1 MTHTAP
7 TYAAPANHHRA
18 TAAGSTHVSVLA
30 GRIAFFVRAF
40 DGGGAQRDTILL
52 ANAVA
57 RAGRPTALVTLHA
70 QGPLLGLVARDVPV
84 VDLGGGAKLR
94 MARALPMLRHMLRDG
109 RPSHFIASEAAG
121 NALAVLASR
130 GLPRTA
136 CPRIVLREVA
146 SALHARR
153 NDPYRQ
159 NRIAYRLAPLLYPMA
174 DQVIA
179 LTRAGRNDLVAAFR
193 VDPERVVALGSN
205 AVLTAD
211 MLARIARTPRAP
223 EAGLIVAV
231 GRLSPEKGFDAL
243 IAAVAEVA
251 CRCPV
256 RLVIAGEGAMRSA
269 LETQIAAAGLADTVT
284 LSGFMTDTVPLLRR
298 AALFVSAST
307 HEGLGNAIIEAMACG
322 VPVVATDA
330 PHGPR
335 EVLGGGAYGTLVPV
349 GDVQALA
356 AAIEAALAAPDAP
369 SPARTRAHAY
379 TDAAA
384 ARALLAAL
392 DGAAF
397 GGASLDRGTHR

>member
-1 MTHTAP
+1 MTHAVT
-7 TYAAPANHHRA
+7 TYAAL
-18 TAAGSTHVSVLA
+18 AAPRPVPGPTRIADLA

-40 DGGGAQRDTILL
+40 DGGGAQRDAVLL

-57 RAGRPTALVTLHA
+57 RAGRPAALVTLHA
-70 QGPLLGLVARDVPV
+70 RGPLLGLVSPQVPV
-84 VDLGGGAKLR
+84 VDLGHGAKLR
-94 MARALPMLRHMLRDG
+94 IARAVPALRRALREG
-109 RPSHFIASEAAG
+109 RPSHFLASEAAG
-121 NALAVLASR
+121 NALAILASR
-130 GLPRTA
+130 GLPRATRG
-136 CPRIVLREVA
+136 RIVLREVA
-146 SALHARR
+146 SAVHAQR
-153 NDPYRQ
+153 NDPYPQ

-179 LTRAGRNDLVAAFR
+179 LTRAGRDDLVSAFR
-193 VDPERVVALGSN
+193 VDPDQVVALGSN
-205 AVLTAD
+205 AVLTTD

-223 EAGLIVAV
+223 EAGLVVAV
-231 GRLSPEKGFDAL
+231 GRLSPEKGFDTL
-243 IAAVAEVA
+243 IAAVGEVA
-251 CRCPV
+251 RHREV
-256 RLVIAGEGAMRSA
+256 RLVIAGEGTMRDA
-269 LETQIAAAGLADTVT
+269 LEAQIAAAGLAGTVT
-284 LSGFMTDTVPLLRR
+284 LAGFAADTVPLLRR

-356 AAIEAALAAPDAP
+356 EPRSIAALVGARCAP

-379 TDAAA
+379 TDEAA

-392 DGAAF
+392 DGASF
-397 GGASLDRGTHR
+397 DGHSLRDGTRR